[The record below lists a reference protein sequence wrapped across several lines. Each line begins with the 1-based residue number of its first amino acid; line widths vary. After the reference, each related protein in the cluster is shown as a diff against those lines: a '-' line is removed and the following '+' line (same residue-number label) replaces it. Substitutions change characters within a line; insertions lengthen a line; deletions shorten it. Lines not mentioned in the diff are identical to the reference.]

1 MFLSQPI
8 LWYRFQTKSFKWD
21 FFPHTFAAFCGPYP
35 SYMAHNWGVETPYFL
50 YRKGNEP
57 WKRCIGH
64 ITMLSWICRYL
75 PYLFSA
81 IKLTFDHVV
90 NEIVSKFLFSLHV
103 VNVSIIWLT
112 SPLDFISAINL
123 SFDHVVK
130 VTILMR
136 DINSYAEVNR
146 AYEKFFPNKRYP
158 ARACYAVKDLPLT
171 AKLEI
176 EAIAASGNNII
187 YDWRNVLIPL
197 IVGTALMK
205 SSE

>member
-1 MFLSQPI
+1 MWRI
-8 LWYRFQTKSFKWD
+8 I
-21 FFPHTFAAFCGPYP
+21 G
-35 SYMAHNWGVETPYFL
+35 G
-50 YRKGNEP
+50 
-57 WKRCIGH
+57 WKRRISYTARETSRESDVLATLLCSLGYVDTYLICFQRSNWRL
-64 ITMLSWICRYL
+64 TMWWI
-75 PYLFSA
+75 
-81 IKLTFDHVV
+81 
-90 NEIVSKFLFSLHV
+90 EIVSKFLFSLHV